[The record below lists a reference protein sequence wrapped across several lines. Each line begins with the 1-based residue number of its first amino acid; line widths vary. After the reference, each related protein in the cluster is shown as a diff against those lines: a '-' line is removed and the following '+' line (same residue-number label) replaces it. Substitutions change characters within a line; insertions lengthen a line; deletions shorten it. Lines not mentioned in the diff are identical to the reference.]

1 MPADHAKATTPARV
15 EAGMSPRRPVASARS
30 NAIPSLVAV
39 LAAGLA
45 VEGCLTEAHAQPAP
59 APDAGV
65 RPPPPPRP
73 PPHPLPPHTAGVP
86 VMVHPVPSPVVRTP
100 R

>member
-1 MPADHAKATTPARV
+1 VPTDHAKATTPARV
-15 EAGMSPRRPVASARS
+15 AVGMSPRRPVASPRS

-59 APDAGV
+59 ASDAGV

-73 PPHPLPPHTAGVP
+73 PRPPPPPAGAP
-86 VMVHPVPSPVVRTP
+86 MMVHPVPSPVVRTP